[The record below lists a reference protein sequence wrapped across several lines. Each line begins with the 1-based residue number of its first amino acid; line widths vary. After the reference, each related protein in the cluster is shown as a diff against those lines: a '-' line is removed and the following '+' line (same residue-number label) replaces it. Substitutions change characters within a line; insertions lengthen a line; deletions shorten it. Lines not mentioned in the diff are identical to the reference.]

1 MAKANPPKVK
11 ATKAKPNPPKIK
23 YKAGDVVYHK
33 SNIEKYFVVLNSYS
47 NNNGDVRIN
56 CQFFDPIDNELKK
69 ITFFNF
75 EIAHQV
81 TN

>member
-1 MAKANPPKVK
+1 MAKEKII
-11 ATKAKPNPPKIK
+11 KIK

-33 SNIEKYFVVLNSYS
+33 SNIDKFFVVLNSYS

-75 EIAHQV
+75 EIAHQEI
-81 TN
+81 NK